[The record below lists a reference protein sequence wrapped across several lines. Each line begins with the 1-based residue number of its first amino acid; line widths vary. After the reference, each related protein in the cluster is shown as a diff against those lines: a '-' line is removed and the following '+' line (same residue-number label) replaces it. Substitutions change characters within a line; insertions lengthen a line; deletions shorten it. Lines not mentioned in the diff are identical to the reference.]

1 MIYYYLNLDIF
12 HLFYN
17 ELLNSTKGYKCSLI
31 MATAIKFFKNY
42 IYRTR
47 VISIRV
53 LWCKLSAE
61 WPLMINM
68 DNPDFISDVRF
79 TCTNRET
86 VTERSRDDT
95 VGEYCYISGMI
106 L

>member
-1 MIYYYLNLDIF
+1 
-12 HLFYN
+12 
-17 ELLNSTKGYKCSLI
+17 
-31 MATAIKFFKNY
+31 
-42 IYRTR
+42 
-47 VISIRV
+47 
-53 LWCKLSAE
+53 
-61 WPLMINM
+61 MINM

-95 VGEYCYISGMI
+95 VGEYCYISGMN